1 MSDWLVQEFLL
12 GNTGLN
18 SEFVDGY
25 FLDDFWAGDGAW
37 GCNGSPADGA
47 NPAGGPT
54 EMSANCTRD
63 MGLSASEIVDISTH
77 WHTNY
82 VTAKAVAVAAKG
94 FEWHLLQKTSTPPAG
109 PLCEAFFRRACAENS
124 VEHDSALFVPFGGNS
139 GNGRAPNATN
149 DLATFLLVRG
159 EYAWIGHDF
168 VGAFCPCLPFC
179 LCVLTTAHLRYG
191 TAYIISFIIC
201 RGSVTG
207 CSTWDE
213 TVGGPGEL
221 FERPPVLDSLNV
233 GTPVARCEEHA
244 SRRGVFVRKWTGASV
259 QFDCATGIGSV
270 NATHGGGANR

>member
-18 SEFVDGY
+18 SELVDGY

-63 MGLSASEIVDISTH
+63 MGLSTSDIVDISTH

-94 FEWHLLQKTSTPPAG
+94 FEWHLLQKISTPPAG

-139 GNGRAPNATN
+139 GNGRSPNATN

-159 EYAWIGHDF
+159 KYAWIGHDF
-168 VGAFCPCLPFC
+168 VGAFRLCLSFC
-179 LCVLTTAHLRYG
+179 LCALITFTCTIMHAQHTIIVASPVVVPWQAARCG
-191 TAYIISFIIC
+191 TRRSVAQGSFSSD
-201 RGSVTG
+201 RR
-207 CSTWDE
+207 CST
-213 TVGGPGEL
+213 T
-221 FERPPVLDSLNV
+221 
-233 GTPVARCEEHA
+233 
-244 SRRGVFVRKWTGASV
+244 
-259 QFDCATGIGSV
+259 
-270 NATHGGGANR
+270 